1 MHRSRE
7 RAASYQAKWPRR
19 VGIVSTS
26 VTTKEDLIREDVKRL
41 HGLGYAQELFREM
54 GGFSNFAISFTI
66 ISILTGGVSTFG
78 FGIGAAGPLSP
89 TIGWPLVSIMVL
101 FVGLAMA
108 ELASAYP
115 TAGGLYYWSSKLR
128 GPAWGW
134 YTGWFNMIGQVAVT
148 ASIDFGLA
156 ELIDIW
162 LSAKFKFLADALA
175 ADSGNNPNAIYI
187 SRWYLFT
194 YAIILALHCLMNAYG
209 IRLVALLN
217 DISVWWH
224 IGGVLLVVGALF
236 LFAPHHSGGIGF
248 LFHGSDNIGSDPF
261 VFPPWYGFLLG
272 LLLAQYT
279 LTGYDASAH
288 VTEETVGAAR
298 RAPWGIVMAIVVSAV
313 AGLVL
318 MLGLTIAIPDI
329 DPTTKASG
337 LATVGTLGI
346 GAVPYILQTGLGTD
360 AAFVIFGL
368 VLVAQFFCG
377 MSSVTANS
385 RMIYAFSRDGAIPG
399 SRIWHR
405 LNRRRIPVN
414 AVLLAG
420 GAAFVLGIPVLWNTV
435 AFLAIVSV
443 SVVAIYIA
451 YVLPTFTR
459 LLSKDFK
466 PGPWNLGRWSKP
478 VGWIA
483 VVWVAFISILFLL
496 PQTTPIRDKNGN
508 IIWANVN
515 YAPIVVIGVM
525 LLLTIWWLTSQR
537 KVFKGP
543 IIQGDEGTLAQ
554 IEAEVE
560 RESVYHEPGV
570 AAPARQVQG

>member
-1 MHRSRE
+1 MMLLGVRGAHSARLG
-7 RAASYQAKWPRR
+7 R
-19 VGIVSTS
+19 VVLVSTD
-26 VTTKEDLIREDVKRL
+26 VTTKEELIRQDVKRL

-78 FGIGAAGPLSP
+78 LGVGAAGPLSP
-89 TIGWPLVSIMVL
+89 VIGWPLVSIMVV

-115 TAGGLYYWSSKLR
+115 TAGGLYYWASKLR
-128 GPAWGW
+128 GPGWGW

-162 LSAKFKFLADALA
+162 LQPKFKFLADAL
-175 ADSGNNPNAIYI
+175 GNSNPIY
-187 SRWYLFT
+187 SARWFLLT
-194 YAIILALHCLMNAYG
+194 YAIVLALHCLMNVYG

-224 IGGVLLVVGALF
+224 IGGVILVVGALF
-236 LFAPHHSGGIGF
+236 IFAPHHSGGIGF

-261 VFPPWYGFLLG
+261 KFPPWYGFLLG
-272 LLLAQYT
+272 FLLAQYT

-288 VTEETVGAAR
+288 VTEETVGAAK
-298 RAPWGIVMAIVVSAV
+298 RAPWGIMMSIVVSAI

-318 MLGLTIAIPDI
+318 MVGLTIAIPTT
-329 DPTTKASG
+329 DPTTHASG

-346 GAVPYILQTGLGTD
+346 GAVPYILSTGLGTD

-368 VLVAQFFCG
+368 ILVAQFFCG

-399 SRIWHR
+399 SKIWHR
-405 LNRRRIPVN
+405 LNRRRIPAF

-420 GAAFVLGIPVLWNTV
+420 GAAFVLGIPVLWNSV
-435 AFLAIVSV
+435 AFFAIVSV

-459 LLSKDFK
+459 LLSREFK
-466 PGPWNLGRWSKP
+466 PGPWNLGRWSKL

-483 VVWVAFISILFLL
+483 VIWVAFISILFLL
-496 PQTTPIRDKNGN
+496 PQTTPITDKNG
-508 IIWANVN
+508 IIWANFN

-525 LLLTIWWLTSQR
+525 ILLTIWWLVSQR

-543 IIQGDEGTLAQ
+543 IIQGDEQALEQ
-554 IEAEVE
+554 IEAEIE
-560 RESVYHEPGV
+560 RESIYHEPGV
-570 AAPARQVQG
+570 VVTASRQ

>member
-1 MHRSRE
+1 MTVATDS
-7 RAASYQAKWPRR
+7 
-19 VGIVSTS
+19 
-26 VTTKEDLIREDVKRL
+26 KEDLIRQDIKRL

-66 ISILTGGVSTFG
+66 ISILTGAVSTFG
-78 FGIGAAGPLSP
+78 FGIGTAGPLAA
-89 TIGWPLVSIMVL
+89 TVGWPLVSLMVV

-108 ELASAYP
+108 ELASAFP

-134 YTGWFNMIGQVAVT
+134 YTGWFNLLGQVAVT

-156 ELIDIW
+156 TLLDIW
-162 LSAKFKFLADALA
+162 LSAKLKFLADASTDVPTFA
-175 ADSGNNPNAIYI
+175 
-187 SRWYLFT
+187 RWILLT
-194 YAIILALHCLMNAYG
+194 YAIILALHCLMNVYG

-224 IGGVLLVVGALF
+224 IGGVLLVVGALIF
-236 LFAPHHSGGIGF
+236 FAPHHSDAFGF
-248 LFHGSDNIGSDPF
+248 LFHGSGNVGSDPYN
-261 VFPPWYGFLLG
+261 FPVWYGFLLG

-298 RAPWGIVMAIVVSAV
+298 RAPWGIVMSIVVSAV
-313 AGLVL
+313 AGLIL
-318 MLGLTIAIPDI
+318 LIGLVVAIPDI

-346 GAVPYILQTGLGTD
+346 GAVPYILQTRLGGD

-368 VLVAQFFCG
+368 ILIAQFFCG

-399 SRIWHR
+399 SKAWHT
-405 LNRRRIPVN
+405 LNRRRIPAN
-414 AVLLAG
+414 AVWLAG
-420 GAAFVLGIPVLWNTV
+420 GAAFVLGIPSLFNAV
-435 AFLAIVSV
+435 AFTAIVSI

-459 LLSKDFK
+459 LLSKDFV
-466 PGPWNLGRWSKP
+466 PGPWNLGRWSRP
-478 VGWIA
+478 IGWIA

-496 PQTTPIRDKNGN
+496 PQATPVTRDTF
-508 IIWANVN
+508 N
-515 YAPIVVIGVM
+515 YAPVVVIGSIV
-525 LLLTIWWLTSQR
+525 LLTIWWITSQR

-543 IIQGDEGTLAQ
+543 IVQGDEAALRR

-560 RESVYHEPGV
+560 AESIYHEPGV
-570 AAPARQVQG
+570 TVPSGKQ

>member
-1 MHRSRE
+1 MTT
-7 RAASYQAKWPRR
+7 
-19 VGIVSTS
+19 GS
-26 VTTKEDLIREDVKRL
+26 VTKKEELIRQDIKKL

-78 FGIGAAGPLSP
+78 LGVGAAGPLSP
-89 TIGWPLVSIMVL
+89 VIGWPLVSIFVV

-108 ELASAYP
+108 ELASAFP

-128 GPAWGW
+128 GPGWGW
-134 YTGWFNMIGQVAVT
+134 YTGWFNLIGQVAVT

-162 LSAKFKFLADALA
+162 LGPKFKFLSDAL
-175 ADSGNNPNAIYI
+175 GNSNPIY
-187 SRWYLFT
+187 SARWFLGT
-194 YAIILALHCLMNAYG
+194 YAVVLALHCLMNVYG

-236 LFAPHHSGGIGF
+236 FFAPHHSGGLGF
-248 LFHGSDNIGSDPF
+248 LFHGSDNVGSDPYK
-261 VFPPWYGFLLG
+261 FPAWYGFLLG
-272 LLLAQYT
+272 FLLAQYT

-298 RAPWGIVMAIVVSAV
+298 RAPWGILMSIVVSAI
-313 AGLVL
+313 AGMVL
-318 MLGLTIAIPDI
+318 MVGLTIAIPDV

-346 GAVPYILQTGLGTD
+346 GAVPYILQTRLGTD

-368 VLVAQFFCG
+368 ILVAQFFCG

-399 SRIWHR
+399 SSLWHR
-405 LNRRRIPVN
+405 LNRRRIPAN

-420 GAAFVLGIPVLWNTV
+420 GAAFVLGIPVLWNSV
-435 AFLAIVSV
+435 AFFAIVSV

-459 LLSKDFK
+459 LLSRDFQ
-466 PGPWNLGRWSKP
+466 PGPWNLGRWSKLI
-478 VGWIA
+478 GWVA

-496 PQTTPIRDKNGN
+496 PQATPITDKNG

-515 YAPIVVIGVM
+515 YAPIVVIGLMV
-525 LLLTIWWLTSQR
+525 LLTIWWLASQR

-543 IIQGDEGTLAQ
+543 VSQGDEAALER
-554 IEAEVE
+554 IEAQVE
-560 RESVYHEPGV
+560 AESIFHEPGAV
-570 AAPARQVQG
+570 RAQ

>member
-1 MHRSRE
+1 MSSS
-7 RAASYQAKWPRR
+7 AS
-19 VGIVSTS
+19 
-26 VTTKEDLIREDVKRL
+26 TKQELIQQDVRRL

-66 ISILTGGVSTFG
+66 ISILTGAISTYG
-78 FGIGAAGPLSP
+78 LGIGAAGPLAA
-89 TIGWPLVSIMVL
+89 TIGWPLVSIMVV
-101 FVGLAMA
+101 FVGLSMA

-128 GPAWGW
+128 GPGWGW
-134 YTGWFNMIGQVAVT
+134 YTGWFNLIGQVAVT

-156 ELIDIW
+156 TLLDIW
-162 LSAKFKFLADALA
+162 LSAKVGFLADAYA
-175 ADSGNNPNAIYI
+175 ASTATTPHPEYFA
-187 SRWYLFT
+187 RWVLLT
-194 YAIILALHCLMNAYG
+194 YAIILALHCIMNVYG

-224 IGGVLLVVGALF
+224 IGGVLLVVGALAF
-236 LFAPHHSGGIGF
+236 FAPHHSNAFGF
-248 LFHGSDNIGSDPF
+248 LFKGSENIGTDPYN
-261 VFPPWYGFLLG
+261 FPVWYGFLVG
-272 LLLAQYT
+272 LLLGQYT

-298 RAPWGIVMAIVVSAV
+298 RAPWGIVMSIVVSAI

-318 MLGLTIAIPDI
+318 LVGLTIAIPDT

-346 GAVPYILQTGLGTD
+346 GAVPYILQTRLGSD
-360 AAFVIFGL
+360 AAFIIFGL
-368 VLVAQFFCG
+368 ILVAQFFCG

-385 RMIYAFSRDGAIPG
+385 RMIYAFSRDGAVPG
-399 SRIWHR
+399 HQLWHS
-405 LNRRRIPVN
+405 LNRRRIPAN
-414 AVLLAG
+414 AVWLAG
-420 GAAFVLGIPVLWNTV
+420 GAAFVLAIPSLFNTV
-435 AFLAIVSV
+435 AFVAIVSV

-459 LLSKDFK
+459 LLSKDFH

-478 VGWIA
+478 IGWIA
-483 VVWVAFISILFLL
+483 VIWVAFISVLFLL
-496 PQTTPIRDKNGN
+496 PQATPQSNKNG
-508 IIWANVN
+508 IIWANFN
-515 YAPIVVIGVM
+515 FAPIVVIGVM

-537 KVFKGP
+537 NVFKGP
-543 IIQGDEGTLAQ
+543 IVQGDEATLEK

-560 RESVYHEPGV
+560 AESIYHEPGV
-570 AAPARQVQG
+570 AVPTSR